1 MPPASRTVPPRDG
14 TWQPS
19 EYEDSP
25 PVPFAHSRARYGL
38 EGSKIKIPP
47 YLGRPP
53 FDHISPTEARQQYR
67 ETRGALRP
75 PAPDVSVVR
84 DLRPGAQ
91 TGVEADLQV
100 GLRLYRPAD
109 GVLPALIYFHGG
121 GWVVGD
127 LDTHDGFCRALARS
141 SGARVLSLEYRLAP
155 EHPFPAAVEAAS
167 PSAATVRVP
176 VSRRSSR

>member
-1 MPPASRTVPPRDG
+1 
-14 TWQPS
+14 
-19 EYEDSP
+19 
-25 PVPFAHSRARYGL
+25 
-38 EGSKIKIPP
+38 
-47 YLGRPP
+47 
-53 FDHISPTEARQQYR
+53 
-67 ETRGALRP
+67 
-75 PAPDVSVVR
+75 
-84 DLRPGAQ
+84 LRPGAQ